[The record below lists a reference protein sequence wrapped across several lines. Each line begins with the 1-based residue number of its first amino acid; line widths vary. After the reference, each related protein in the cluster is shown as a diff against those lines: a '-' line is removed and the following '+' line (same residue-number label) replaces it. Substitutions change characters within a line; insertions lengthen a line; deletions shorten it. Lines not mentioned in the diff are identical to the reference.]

1 MVPPPLCSPYHLQ
14 NQTNSLRAWLQTK
27 RATLF
32 LNLSNFGTA
41 IQHLWGHWSLYI
53 GMHEYVQRRL
63 DNSEVD
69 AHRNT
74 STKYRWTDMN
84 WTDCFQH
91 SRHCF
96 TSILSELPKLRF
108 SLVCRNT
115 WNTQKTILS
124 YTQNIPKIELNV
136 QMFEILLSTEI
147 L

>member
-84 WTDCFQH
+84 WTAF
-91 SRHCF
+91 
-96 TSILSELPKLRF
+96 SIPGTVLPRFCQSSQSSDSLWYAETLETLKRQYSLIHKIFLKSNWMYRCLKYFSVLRY
-108 SLVCRNT
+108 CR
-115 WNTQKTILS
+115 
-124 YTQNIPKIELNV
+124 
-136 QMFEILLSTEI
+136 
-147 L
+147 